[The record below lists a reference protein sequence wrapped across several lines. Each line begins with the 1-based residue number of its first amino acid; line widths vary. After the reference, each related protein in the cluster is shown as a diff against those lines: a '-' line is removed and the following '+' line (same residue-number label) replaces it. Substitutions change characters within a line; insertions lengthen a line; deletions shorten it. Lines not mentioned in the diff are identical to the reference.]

1 MVDLQRVKGYIP
13 QPVFDLLGDAFDKY
27 EINTNER
34 AAHFLGQIAHESG
47 DFRIKTESLYYSTA
61 ARIAAIWPTRFNLD
75 GSNNKRNA
83 FEYTKNPQK
92 LAEAV
97 YSNRMGN
104 NEPGDGYRYRGGGFL
119 QLTGKDAYKTY
130 AAHIEKNVDETADL
144 VRADNYY
151 ALDSALFEYANEMNL
166 NAIADQGVTDDVI
179 KKVTKVINGGY
190 IGLPDRIKKV
200 NIFYQLLTK
209 EI

>member
-1 MVDLQRVKGYIP
+1 MEIERLKGYIP
-13 QPVFDLLGDAFDKY
+13 NDVYDIIPEAFDKY
-27 EINTNER
+27 EVNTNER

-61 ARIAAIWPTRFNLD
+61 SRIASVWPTRFNLD

-104 NEPGDGYRYRGGGFL
+104 TEPGDAYRYRGGGFL
-119 QLTGKDAYKTY
+119 QLTGKAAYQEY
-130 AAHIEKNVDETADL
+130 ADYVGKSVDEIADL
-144 VRADNYY
+144 VRSDNKY
-151 ALDSALFEYANEMNL
+151 ALDSALFEYAIQMKL
-166 NAIADQGVTDDVI
+166 NPVADDGMADEVI
-179 KKVTKVINGGY
+179 RKITRRINGGS
-190 IGLPDRIKKV
+190 IGLVDRTRKV
-200 NIFYQLLTK
+200 NIFYQILTK
-209 EI
+209 TV